1 MPASSAT
8 SAIASEST
16 THSRVVHSRAEPT
29 PEVTQETTTSSRN
42 TSDSISSSGDLL
54 SGDNLQGAINNIVDM
69 GFPRDQVMR
78 AMRASFNNADRAV
91 EYLMTVSA
99 FITFSGCFIFIYH
112 FSRDSPIPKLMFL
125 RKVPTPQFRP
135 QFPL

>member
-8 SAIASEST
+8 SVIVSES
-16 THSRVVHSRAEPT
+16 HSRAEPT
-29 PEVTQETTTSSRN
+29 TNPPEVTQETTTSSG
-42 TSDSISSSGDLL
+42 TTTDLVASSGDLL
-54 SGDNLQGAINNIVDM
+54 SGDNLQDAINNIVDM
-69 GFPRDQVMR
+69 GFARDQVMR

-99 FITFSGCFIFIYH
+99 LTFSGCFIFIYH
-112 FSRDSPIPKLMFL
+112 FSRDSPMPKLMFL
-125 RKVPTPQFRP
+125 RKLPTPRFRR